1 MNSADKKNSNIK
13 KGEQFYRL
21 DNGILLKMP
30 RQKRY
35 ELLGKITSLLLASS
49 LHRQYAINDIGA
61 VFLPPIHLNQFRLYK
76 NSDGDPIALV
86 TWAFFSE
93 EIEKKYLT
101 KKYFL
106 KPEDWKSGN
115 RLWSIDFMAP
125 FGHMRHVS
133 KDLKENIFPNSHGRS
148 VRITAK
154 GEYKGVY
161 DWYGKNYQK
170 INHK

>member
-21 DNGILLKMP
+21 DNGILLRMP

-93 EIEKKYLT
+93 EIEKKCLRSFVNSKSEDMQ
-101 KKYFL
+101 KKDNL
-106 KPEDWKSGN
+106 KLEEFKSLFKN
-115 RLWSIDFMAP
+115 
-125 FGHMRHVS
+125 
-133 KDLKENIFPNSHGRS
+133 KYNIGIISMPS
-148 VRITAK
+148 
-154 GEYKGVY
+154 
-161 DWYGKNYQK
+161 
-170 INHK
+170 